1 MAEVMT
7 SPQPPAPAPATGRV
21 RALTGIQPSG
31 ELHLGNY
38 LGAVRTWVRMCH
50 SHDMFTCIVDY
61 HALTSPLE
69 SGQLAEKTFDM
80 ALAILAAGFDPEQGT
95 LFVQSQVPE
104 VTELTWIFITLTP
117 MGELERMTQF
127 KDKASRQASVLSGLF
142 VYPVLQAADILIYK
156 AKAVPVGEDQVQHIE
171 LTREIA
177 RKFNLAFGETFP
189 EPEAVVPA
197 IGGRIRGLDGKAKMS
212 KSLGN
217 TIGLLEPPEQ
227 AWEKLRT
234 AVTDPARLRRSDPG
248 DPAKCNIFTLHQ
260 NFSPPA
266 AVAMVDTECRRAG
279 IGCVECKKLLFGH
292 MDAVLVPMRERAAEL
307 RAKPER
313 VRDVLA
319 RGADHARRVAQAT
332 MAEVRDKVGF
342 YRP

>member
-1 MAEVMT
+1 MVE
-7 SPQPPAPAPATGRV
+7 ATILPGSKALAQEERV

-38 LGAVRTWVRMCH
+38 LGAVRNWVTMCR
-50 SHDMFTCIVDY
+50 SHEMFTCIVDY

-69 SGQLAEKTFDM
+69 PERLAGQTFEM
-80 ALAILAAGFDPEQGT
+80 ALAILAAGFDPHEGT
-95 LFVQSQVPE
+95 LFVQSQIPE
-104 VTELTWIFITLTP
+104 VTELTWIFVTLTP

-127 KDKASRQASVLSGLF
+127 KDKASRQTSVLAGLF
-142 VYPVLQAADILIYK
+142 IYPVLQAADILIYR
-156 AKAVPVGEDQVQHIE
+156 AQAVPVGEDQVQHVE

-177 RKFNLAFGETFP
+177 RKFNLAFGGTFP

-197 IGGRIRGLDGKAKMS
+197 LGGRIRGLDGKAKMS

-217 TIGLLEPPEQ
+217 TISLLEPPTQ

-248 DPAKCNIFTLHQ
+248 DPSKCNIFTLHQ
-260 NFSPPA
+260 NFSPQA
-266 AVAMVDTECRRAG
+266 TTKMIDIECRRAG
-279 IGCVECKKLLFGH
+279 IGCVDCKKVLFTH
-292 MDAVLVPMRERAAEL
+292 LDAELAPMRERAAKL
-307 RAKPER
+307 RAQPEQ
-313 VRDVLA
+313 VREILEH
-319 RGADHARRVAQAT
+319 GAQHARQVARAT
-332 MAEVRDKVGF
+332 MAEVREKVGF

>member
-1 MAEVMT
+1 MAEAT
-7 SPQPPAPAPATGRV
+7 FSPDTQAPARRV
-21 RALTGIQPSG
+21 RALTGVQPSG

-38 LGAVRTWVRMCH
+38 LGAVRNWVAMCR
-50 SHDMFTCIVDY
+50 SHEMFTCIVDY

-69 SGQLAEKTFDM
+69 PEQLAEQTFEM
-80 ALAILAAGFDPEQGT
+80 ALAILAAGFDKDEGT

-104 VTELTWIFITLTP
+104 VTELTWILVTLTP

-142 VYPVLQAADILIYK
+142 VYPVLQAADILIYQ
-156 AKAVPVGEDQVQHIE
+156 AQAVPVGEDQVQHVE

-189 EPEAVVPA
+189 EPEAVVPTL
-197 IGGRIRGLDGKAKMS
+197 GGRIRGLDGKAKMS

-217 TIGLLEPPEQ
+217 TISLLEPPEQ

-248 DPAKCNIFTLHQ
+248 DPNKCSIFTLHQ
-260 NFSPPA
+260 NFSPQA
-266 AVAMVDTECRRAG
+266 TTQMIDTECRRAG
-279 IGCVECKKLLFGH
+279 IGCVDCKKLLFSH
-292 MDAVLVPMRERAAEL
+292 LDAELAPMRERAAGL
-307 RAKPER
+307 RAQPEQ
-313 VRDVLA
+313 VRDILE
-319 RGADHARRVAQAT
+319 RGAERARKAAQAT